1 MLLNIM
7 ELKMWTMQ
15 IIKSIRIL
23 KELEVVFKV
32 LFLREALDITTKSYL
47 FLMKNYYPDTI

>member
-1 MLLNIM
+1 
-7 ELKMWTMQ
+7 MWTMQ

>member
-1 MLLNIM
+1 
-7 ELKMWTMQ
+7 MWTMQ

-32 LFLREALDITTKSYL
+32 LFLREALDITTKNYL